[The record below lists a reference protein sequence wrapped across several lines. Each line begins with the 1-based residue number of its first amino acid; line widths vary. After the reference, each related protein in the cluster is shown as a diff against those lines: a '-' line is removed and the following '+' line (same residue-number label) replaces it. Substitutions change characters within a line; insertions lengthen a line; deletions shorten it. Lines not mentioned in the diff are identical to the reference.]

1 MRILDHLIQTI
12 RSAAAYNAEAQVA
25 PACILWPDPNRQW
38 QAALPALLAA
48 MPELFMLGAYDP
60 AARTG
65 PAIWLRGVLAGVLPP
80 GAAPPGWNEERNS
93 VSPVSPPV
101 FYLPGFSRQE
111 LRDVNTCPAEL
122 KPLVEL
128 QFRGAIWA
136 QVNARDWT
144 ILAFLQ
150 SARGGLGLDVAVDAE
165 TRSAMQGALTWLLDE
180 ELAALHG
187 RRLEAID
194 FNRLI
199 VEDPVRDLLHWIDQ
213 EDAFRQQRGP
223 EAWQAFAD
231 ITRTQYGLDPARDS
245 VLDGAAALA
254 ARKGAWQQVWAR
266 FCEAPQRYT
275 AIPDRIR
282 RCTMS
287 TPDLFASAA
296 THEGWPQWNDLQETA
311 LRAELRALRAQPPH
325 SVRRRIADLEQQHGA
340 RRRLVWAALG
350 QAPLARAL
358 KALADLAAATE
369 LSLAAGASDELV
381 DGYQRSGWRAD
392 NALLA
397 ALAAVKTPE
406 DHAAVLAAA
415 GAMYV
420 TWAETAARYLQQLVE
435 TTGYPGGGLSNLT
448 TPLRQ
453 PGRCMLFVDGL
464 RFDLAQQLAERLTAA
479 GSNVASRPRWSALPS
494 VTATAKPATTPVAD
508 QIRGADATSDFD
520 PLIAATR
527 QSLKGGYHLHKLLED
542 AGWQVLA
549 GEALGDPTGSAWCE
563 AGSIDTEGHNR
574 GWRLVYQ
581 LETLLD
587 AIAERIQRLQ
597 AAGWHTIHVI
607 TDHGWLLF
615 PGGLP
620 KADLPAAL
628 TENKWGRCAA
638 IKPGSYTPARL
649 YPWFWNPAHSFAL
662 AGGVS
667 CYRAGMEYA
676 HGGLSLQECLTLELT
691 VTVARESVRPSVTI
705 TDVGWKGMRCAVA
718 VAGDTSGLVADIR
731 THAGHAGSSLAM
743 KPRAFKA
750 NGVASLVV
758 ENADLAGAPAVVVVI
773 DADGA
778 LITQTPTILG
788 GSA

>member
-48 MPELFMLGAYDP
+48 MPELFVLGAYDP

-80 GAAPPGWNEERNS
+80 GAAPPGWDEERNS

-563 AGSIDTEGHNR
+563 AGSIDTAQGPRALLLAPVPGAHLRRRVPAGPLLRDHRR
-574 GWRLVYQ
+574 GRDRRGLADRGPPAPEPQVRAGEEELFKARASEQGSVRIIDLVSAR
-581 LETLLD
+581 LD
-587 AIAERIQRLQ
+587 AKTDSYLVELPEPAPARRSHHPRSGPPARADAHRRLLRRGR
-597 AAGWHTIHVI
+597 AGVRRRHR
-607 TDHGWLLF
+607 
-615 PGGLP
+615 PGGH
-620 KADLPAAL
+620 
-628 TENKWGRCAA
+628 GR
-638 IKPGSYTPARL
+638 P
-649 YPWFWNPAHSFAL
+649 F
-662 AGGVS
+662 
-667 CYRAGMEYA
+667 
-676 HGGLSLQECLTLELT
+676 
-691 VTVARESVRPSVTI
+691 
-705 TDVGWKGMRCAVA
+705 
-718 VAGDTSGLVADIR
+718 
-731 THAGHAGSSLAM
+731 
-743 KPRAFKA
+743 
-750 NGVASLVV
+750 GVASLREIQLSKRDVLGKRSPR
-758 ENADLAGAPAVVVVI
+758 AAASSPP
-773 DADGA
+773 
-778 LITQTPTILG
+778 PT
-788 GSA
+788 GSAFSSAASAWRPTG